1 MGENKNTINK
11 KYSDYLLLSN
21 EEKPSNVSV
30 DLEDISRR
38 VYFDKT
44 NHKIKTYSDNNIK
57 MTDMYD
63 DFWKLYLK

>member
-1 MGENKNTINK
+1 MIVGTYDK
-11 KYSDYLLLSN
+11 LLLSN
-21 EEKPSNVSV
+21 KEKPSNVSV

-38 VYFDKT
+38 VYFDET